1 MLIGSKVRTGLTR
14 PVKICNIY
22 NVSSKLVNIRLDA
35 ERLRKTVVL
44 RARGLRLSDVV
55 RDAIDERF
63 AALGN
68 GRAPRDVHAMVTQIL
83 EDYPEPSDLPRRSYD
98 VHERK
103 AARRA
108 IQRTLRSKAR

>member
-1 MLIGSKVRTGLTR
+1 M
-14 PVKICNIY
+14 
-22 NVSSKLVNIRLDA
+22 SSKLVNIRLDA

-44 RARGLRLSDVV
+44 RERGLPLSDVV

-63 AALGN
+63 AALN
-68 GRAPRDVHAMVTQIL
+68 NAAAPRDVRAIVTRIL
-83 EDYPEPSDLPRRSYD
+83 EDYPDPPDLPRRSYD
-98 VHERK
+98 VHDRK